1 MTEYA
6 ESGDGGGWIVRMG
19 SLGPTQLIFLL
30 LVVATVAALCGFV
43 ASTAARRK
51 RRRARR
57 FFVVGFFCGLVA
69 GGVLRG
75 KRSDAGRLAARALSH
90 AVSRVRLGLSP

>member
-1 MTEYA
+1 
-6 ESGDGGGWIVRMG
+6 MG
-19 SLGPTQLIFLL
+19 SLGTTQLISLL
-30 LVVATVAALCGFV
+30 LVVAAGAALCGFV

-51 RRRARR
+51 RRRARGI
-57 FFVVGFFCGLVA
+57 FLVGFFCGLVA

-75 KRSDAGRLAARALSH
+75 RRSDAGRLAARALSL

>member
-1 MTEYA
+1 M
-6 ESGDGGGWIVRMG
+6 W
-19 SLGPTQLIFLL
+19 SLGTTQLISL
-30 LVVATVAALCGFV
+30 LVAVAAVAALCGFV
-43 ASTAARRK
+43 ASTASRRK
-51 RRRARR
+51 KRRARR

-75 KRSDAGRLAARALSH
+75 RRSDAGRLAARALSL